1 MGDLATLLL
10 PSARA
15 PRYLEKAAWVGH
27 PYMSDVFIS
36 YARSTAKEAKA
47 VADALRDLGYGVWR
61 DDELPAHRAYSDV
74 IEERLRLAKAVVV
87 VWSAEAAKSQWVR
100 AEAEAARESGTLIQ
114 LSIDGAKLPM
124 PFNQIQCA
132 DLTGWDGDVRAAGWR
147 KVAASIAEL
156 VGGPSKAEP
165 ASATAPRRLSICV
178 LPFANMSDDPQQEYF
193 SDGITEDIITDL
205 SKVSALEVSA
215 RNTSFQFKGKSVDI
229 PQIARQLGVSH
240 VMEGSVRKAGGRV
253 RITAQ
258 LIDGV
263 SGNHVWAERYDRDLT
278 DIFALQD
285 EISEAIVG
293 ALKLK
298 LLPQEKKAIER
309 RGTESVEA
317 YNLYLMARQY
327 LVTGNDGDARN
338 GEAIVR
344 LCRRAIEIDP
354 GYAGAWA
361 LMAKGQGTQ
370 RTVFGGEGDGGLAAA
385 ERALTLDPDLAEAH
399 AVKARLLS
407 LDGRLSEADAEI
419 ATALR
424 LDPESHE
431 VNASAAGLH
440 FRQRRFEDAIRY
452 WEKAAALMETD
463 FSAPGMLMTCY
474 TAVGDRQGALRA
486 AQITLVRAER
496 VVAQDRSNGKAMSYG
511 AGALAM
517 LGERDRTREWI
528 DRALLIDPDNLT
540 MRYNLACALAVYLHD
555 SDAAIEILGPVLAKP
570 TPEFLDYAKVDPDL
584 DPIRADPRFTAMVA
598 AAEARLAA
606 GS

>member
-1 MGDLATLLL
+1 
-10 PSARA
+10 
-15 PRYLEKAAWVGH
+15 
-27 PYMSDVFIS
+27 
-36 YARSTAKEAKA
+36 
-47 VADALRDLGYGVWR
+47 
-61 DDELPAHRAYSDV
+61 
-74 IEERLRLAKAVVV
+74 
-87 VWSAEAAKSQWVR
+87 
-100 AEAEAARESGTLIQ
+100 
-114 LSIDGAKLPM
+114 
-124 PFNQIQCA
+124 
-132 DLTGWDGDVRAAGWR
+132 
-147 KVAASIAEL
+147 
-156 VGGPSKAEP
+156 
-165 ASATAPRRLSICV
+165 
-178 LPFANMSDDPQQEYF
+178 
-193 SDGITEDIITDL
+193 
-205 SKVSALEVSA
+205 
-215 RNTSFQFKGKSVDI
+215 
-229 PQIARQLGVSH
+229 
-240 VMEGSVRKAGGRV
+240 
-253 RITAQ
+253 
-258 LIDGV
+258 
-263 SGNHVWAERYDRDLT
+263 
-278 DIFALQD
+278 
-285 EISEAIVG
+285 
-293 ALKLK
+293 
-298 LLPQEKKAIER
+298 
-309 RGTESVEA
+309 
-317 YNLYLMARQY
+317 
-327 LVTGNDGDARN
+327 
-338 GEAIVR
+338 
-344 LCRRAIEIDP
+344 
-354 GYAGAWA
+354 
-361 LMAKGQGTQ
+361 MAKGQGTQ